1 MELMLN
7 PYIVYVKTD
16 SSGRIIAVNS
26 SSFLS
31 DTTGWI
37 EIDRGFG
44 DKYGHAQGNYF
55 QTPICTDDG
64 AFRYKL
70 ADGKVVECST
80 EEVAE
85 QEEANVPDTPSPTLE
100 SRVETLENDSTE
112 MREALEM
119 ILSGVTE

>member
-1 MELMLN
+1 MELILN
-7 PYIVYVKTD
+7 PYIVYVKND

-26 SSFLS
+26 SAFLN
-31 DTTGWI
+31 DTTGWL

-70 ADGKVVECST
+70 VDGKVVECST

-85 QEEANVPDTPSPTLE
+85 QVEKICISTEKTIAQRVATLE
-100 SRVETLENDSTE
+100 KGISEVKNLFSAFMEKS
-112 MREALEM
+112 MQ
-119 ILSGVTE
+119 

>member
-7 PYIVYVKTD
+7 PYIVYVKND

-85 QEEANVPDTPSPTLE
+85 QVEKISIPTEKTIEQRVATLE
-100 SRVETLENDSTE
+100 KGISEVKNLFAAFMGKS
-112 MREALEM
+112 
-119 ILSGVTE
+119 IQ